1 METADFGRYRVLG
14 EFARGACGVV
24 YRALDRDLDRE
35 VALKTP
41 RPGERSRETL
51 LRFDREARLAARLTH
66 PNLVPV
72 LDAGTRRGRPFYVMP
87 LLEGGTLRPPRPPG
101 EVCRIGR
108 GLASALAYLHA
119 RGVVHRDLKPAN
131 VMMCDGV
138 PLLFDLG
145 TARAPREPRLTR
157 VGELLG
163 TLEYLPPE
171 GLQGRSLDAGP
182 AADVWSLGILLVE
195 LLEGTPPFEGRS
207 LLERGARALGDPRPP
222 LPGVDRSVAAWIAR
236 CLDPDPSGRPNAGDL
251 AEALRFPR
259 APSQIRPRRP
269 WGAAAAPACSGLV

>member
-1 METADFGRYRVLG
+1 METADFGRYQVLG
-14 EFARGACGVV
+14 EHARGAFGVV
-24 YRALDRDLDRE
+24 HRALDRDLDRE

-41 RPGERSRETL
+41 RPGGLSRETL
-51 LRFDREARLAARLTH
+51 LRFDREARLAARLSH

-72 LDAGTRRGRPFYVMP
+72 LDAGTHGGRPFYVMP
-87 LLEGGTLRPPRPPG
+87 LLEGGTLRPPRPPA
-101 EVCRIGR
+101 EACRIGR

-131 VMMCDGV
+131 VMMCGGV

-145 TARAPREPRLTR
+145 AARAPREPRLTR

-171 GLQGRSLDAGP
+171 SLEGRSLDAGP
-182 AADVWSLGILLVE
+182 AADIWSLGILLVE
-195 LLEGTPPFEGRS
+195 LFEGTPPFEGRS
-207 LLERGARALGDPRPP
+207 LLERSARALGDPRPS

-236 CLDPDPSGRPNAGDL
+236 CLDPDPSKRPSAGDL
-251 AEALRFPR
+251 AEALRFPQ
-259 APSQIRPRRP
+259 APSRIRSQRP
-269 WGAAAAPACSGLV
+269 WATAVAPTCSGVV